1 MDASYCNNNTTAST
15 LFVGD
20 LSIFVTEKDLI
31 HAFSCYGDIDE
42 IKIMRCNETKK
53 NLSYGFV
60 KFISADAAL
69 KAQEELNGSILQG
82 RPMRIG
88 WGMRK
93 PFLQQQSSSTA
104 VRSSIHINYQTNQVI
119 QSSCGTEA
127 ELTHLHYTLY
137 RSQIDHV
144 LTEIYFAE
152 IFSQYGTV
160 VDLSVK
166 KYEINEVRT
175 VT

>member
-1 MDASYCNNNTTAST
+1 MDTSPCNTSN

-20 LSIFVTEKDLI
+20 LSIFANEKDLL

-42 IKIMRCNETKK
+42 VKIMRCTETKK

-60 KFISADAAL
+60 KFLSTDAAI

-93 PFLQQQSSSTA
+93 PFLQAQTNSATA
-104 VRSSIHINYQTNQVI
+104 RSSIHINYQTNQVCSFAYSI
-119 QSSCGTEA
+119 LYDAHYESSFT
-127 ELTHLHYTLY
+127 Y
-137 RSQIDHV
+137 RRSI
-144 LTEIYFAE
+144 TY
-152 IFSQYGTV
+152 
-160 VDLSVK
+160 
-166 KYEINEVRT
+166 
-175 VT
+175 